1 MRDITILSQL
11 KGNDPGETKEKQQDL
26 RSIGA
31 YDNSSSLV
39 AASLAL
45 GNLSFE
51 SLWGHVDLKILAPLV
66 NISVLEANDLI
77 KTVSK
82 LQH

>member
-11 KGNDPGETKEKQQDL
+11 EENGPGENKKKQQEL
-26 RSIGA
+26 RA
-31 YDNSSSLV
+31 YDNSFSLV
-39 AASLAL
+39 AAFLVL

-51 SLWGHVDLKILAPLV
+51 SLLGHKDLKILAPLV
-66 NISVLEANDLI
+66 SIPVLEASYLQ

-82 LQH
+82 LKH

>member
-11 KGNDPGETKEKQQDL
+11 KENDPGETKEKQQDL

-45 GNLSFE
+45 AIYLLSLFGDMWI
-51 SLWGHVDLKILAPLV
+51 SKYQLLLLIYQYWKQMIL
-66 NISVLEANDLI
+66 
-77 KTVSK
+77 
-82 LQH
+82 

>member
-1 MRDITILSQL
+1 MRDIAILSQL
-11 KGNDPGETKEKQQDL
+11 EENGAVENKKKQQEI

-31 YDNSSSLV
+31 YDNSSFLV
-39 AASLAL
+39 AAFLSL

-51 SLWGHVDLKILAPLV
+51 SLLGHKDQKTLAPLV
-66 NISVLEANDLI
+66 SIPVLEANYLI

-82 LQH
+82 LKH

>member
-11 KGNDPGETKEKQQDL
+11 EENGPGETKEKQQEL
-26 RSIGA
+26 RSVGA
-31 YDNSSSLV
+31 YNSSSLV
-39 AASLAL
+39 AAFLAL

-51 SLWGHVDLKILAPLV
+51 SLLGHVDLKILAPLV
-66 NISVLEANDLI
+66 SIPVLKANDLI